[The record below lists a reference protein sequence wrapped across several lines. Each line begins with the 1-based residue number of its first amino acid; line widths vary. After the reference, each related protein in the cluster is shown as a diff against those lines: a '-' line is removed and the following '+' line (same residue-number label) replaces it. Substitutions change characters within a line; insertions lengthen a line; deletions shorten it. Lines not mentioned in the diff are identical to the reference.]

1 MKPRRPVKSYDCNIC
16 GIVLV
21 NSKELLKHQIAVHV
35 DNMFQC
41 QSCNKIFG
49 TKDKFENHA
58 AEIHGMSQNTTIVP
72 TSYDDS
78 ESSSRSTDQLIAQN
92 MDNELESNLFKKT
105 IREKRAR
112 KRTRGPYRK
121 SVSSLPS

>member
-1 MKPRRPVKSYDCNIC
+1 MKPKTPVKSYKCNIC

-21 NSKELLKHQIAVHV
+21 NSKELLKHEISVHI
-35 DNMFQC
+35 DKMFQC
-41 QSCNKIFG
+41 QSCNKIFD

-58 AEIHGMSQNTTIVP
+58 AEIHGMSQNTTIVS

-78 ESSSRSTDQLIAQN
+78 ERSSKTIDQSIAQN
-92 MDNELESNLFKKT
+92 VDNEIESNLFKKV
-105 IREKRAR
+105 IREKKAR
-112 KRTRGPYRK
+112 KRIRGPYRK

>member
-1 MKPRRPVKSYDCNIC
+1 MKPKTPVKSYKCDIC
-16 GIVLV
+16 GMVLI

-35 DNMFQC
+35 DKMFQC

-58 AEIHGMSQNTTIVP
+58 AEIHGMSQNTTIVS
-72 TSYDDS
+72 TSYDDR
-78 ESSSRSTDQLIAQN
+78 ESSSRTIDQSIAHN
-92 MDNELESNLFKKT
+92 IDNEIESNLFKRT
-105 IREKRAR
+105 IREKKAR

>member
-1 MKPRRPVKSYDCNIC
+1 MKPKTPVKSYKCSIC

-21 NSKELLKHQIAVHV
+21 NSKELLKHQIAAHV
-35 DNMFQC
+35 NKMFQC
-41 QSCNKIFG
+41 QSCNKIFD
-49 TKDKFENHA
+49 TKDKFENHT
-58 AEIHGMSQNTTIVP
+58 AEIHGVSQKTTIVP

-78 ESSSRSTDQLIAQN
+78 ESRSRNIDQSIAQN
-92 MDNELESNLFKKT
+92 RYNEIESNLFKKT
-105 IREKRAR
+105 IREKKAR